1 MKKKI
6 FTALIISLSVLTACG
21 QEVASPTLQ
30 DVVSTTAVTTA
41 QAVQTTAAS
50 RTIPENAVTVPPEDI
65 TVEISDTLEVYD
77 TVAIEDVISMP
88 EIELVEGETLIGTSE
103 IGKQEVNVTYIY
115 DDTLYCHPVSYE
127 VSDTTAPVLL
137 SSGAG
142 SYIELYDSFDI
153 NDFVGFADNYDPDP
167 TIEYSGY
174 VDTTV
179 SGTYYLEAT
188 ATDKSGNE
196 TSWELDV
203 TVTDQMPEPI
213 DDNTRIP
220 FEDYVAQYE
229 DENVTF
235 GIDVSRWQGDI
246 DFEAVKNAGCEFV
259 IMRIGSYYDE
269 YTLDSCYTQNM
280 QAAKEAGLDVG
291 IYLYTTANTEEEIK
305 ENAQWVADQLGE
317 TELDFPVVFDWE
329 EFYNFQQYDMS
340 INDLNEY
347 FELFADEMKSYGY
360 DAMLYSSKNFLSNFW
375 YEHSDYPIWLAH
387 YIDETTY
394 DGEYAMWQSTCFGKI
409 DGIEGDVDFNILY
422 EDKMK

>member
-1 MKKKI
+1 MKNKT
-6 FTALIISLSVLTACG
+6 FTGFILAASLLTGCG

-30 DVVSTTAVTTA
+30 DTVSESVVTTA
-41 QAVQTTAAS
+41 LTTQVTEVS
-50 RTIPENAVTVPPEDI
+50 KTIPANACTTPPTDI
-65 TVEISDTLEVYD
+65 TVEITDTLEVYD
-77 TVAIEDVISMP
+77 DVAIEDVISME
-88 EIELVEGETLIGTSE
+88 EIELVNGEELIDTSE
-103 IGKQEVNVTYIY
+103 VGEHEAEIRYVYGDK
-115 DDTLYCHPVSYE
+115 LYCYPISYS
-127 VSDTTAPVLL
+127 VADTTPPLLL

-142 SYIELYDSFDI
+142 SQIELYDSFDI
-153 NDFVGFADNYDPDP
+153 NDFVGFADNYDKDP
-167 TIEYSGY
+167 EIEYTGY
-174 VDTTV
+174 VDTT
-179 SGTYYLEAT
+179 SPGTYYLEAT
-188 ATDKSGNE
+188 ATDKYSNE

-203 TVTDQMPEPI
+203 TVTEEIPVPV

-220 FEDYVAQYE
+220 FEDYVAQY
-229 DENVTF
+229 DDGNVTF

-280 QAAKEAGLDVG
+280 QAAKRAGLDVG
-291 IYLYTTANTEEEIK
+291 VYIYTTANTEDEIK
-305 ENAQWVADQLGE
+305 ENAQWVAEQLGD

-329 EFYNFQQYDMS
+329 EFYNFQQYNMS

-360 DAMLYSSKNFLSNFW
+360 DAMLYSSKNFLCNFW
-375 YEHSDYPIWLAH
+375 YEYSDYPIWLAH

-394 DGEYAMWQSTCFGKI
+394 EGEYAIWQSTCFGKI

-422 EDKMK
+422 DDKMK